1 MMKKQLK
8 RLLCCLTLCAVLTGG
23 LTVPAAAAGFADV
36 PANHWAAESIQRCVK
51 LGFFQG
57 QSASRFGLGQ
67 KMTRSAFTVVL
78 CRFFGWE
85 ATTPAKATY
94 QDVSTDAW
102 YAGAVEAAYG
112 HGALTDQRD
121 HFRPN
126 DPITREELAVM
137 LVRAL
142 GYGTIA
148 GLAQDL
154 SMPFW
159 DVTTN
164 TGYITMAYD
173 LGLVNG
179 TTEDTFSPDRAA
191 TREQV
196 AVILMRLYDKLHQTG
211 PGQIAVASAAGDFT
225 GLEAVAVPVGRL
237 ITVNGKPMVNT
248 TMDQKETASIL
259 KAAQQAGAKKLLY
272 LTGGPSAL
280 NGKAIGTAGTVAAE
294 VSAGGY
300 DGVLLEVP
308 ALSTKKSG
316 AMTDLVK
323 ALDTALGDKLL
334 YVMAEAPSRTGKTYG
349 YEYKALA
356 AAADRLVLRIT
367 PYAAF
372 SGGFPTAPVDPL
384 EEIYYALGS
393 LYDSIDS
400 SKLALM
406 VTTGVSAWSGQEKYS
421 LTPEK
426 YETLLADP
434 KTGFHYSNR
443 YACAYL
449 TGTAGSSKKEVVV
462 WYLDRQAAATRL
474 QLARAFGVGQLC
486 LDDWSSASQDLLS
499 GLR

>member
-1 MMKKQLK
+1 MKKQLK
-8 RLLCCLTLCAVLTGG
+8 RLLCCLILCAVLAGG
-23 LTVPAAAAGFADV
+23 LTVSAAAAGFADV
-36 PANHWAAESIQRCVK
+36 PANHWAGESIQRCVN

-85 ATTPAKATY
+85 TSHPVKATY

-102 YAGAVEAAYG
+102 YAGAVEAAYS
-112 HGALTDQRD
+112 HRALTDQRE

-126 DPITREELAVM
+126 DPITREEVAVM

-148 GLAQDL
+148 GLAQEL
-154 SMPFW
+154 PMPFQ

-173 LGLVNG
+173 LGLMSG
-179 TTEDTFSPDRAA
+179 TSATTFSPDRAA

-211 PGQIAVASAAGDFT
+211 PGQIAVASVPGDFT
-225 GLEAVAVPVGRL
+225 GLEAVAVPAGRL
-237 ITVNGKPMVNT
+237 IVVNGKPRVNT
-248 TMDQKETASIL
+248 TMDETARTSIL
-259 KAAQQAGAKKLLY
+259 EAAQQAGAGKLLY
-272 LTGGPSAL
+272 LTGGPTAL
-280 NGKAIGTAGTVAAE
+280 NGTAMGTADTVAAE

-308 ALSTKKSG
+308 ALSAKKSG
-316 AMTDLVK
+316 AMTNLVK
-323 ALDTALGDKLL
+323 ALDKALGDKLL
-334 YVMAEAPSRTGKTYG
+334 YVLAEAPSRTGKTYG
-349 YEYKALA
+349 YEYETLA
-356 AAADRLVLRIT
+356 AAADRLVLRLA
-367 PYAAF
+367 PYETF
-372 SGGFPTAPVDPL
+372 SDGFPTAPVDPL
-384 EEIYYALGS
+384 EEICYALGS
-393 LYDSIDS
+393 LCDSIDS

-406 VTTGVSAWSGQEKYS
+406 VTTGVSAWSGQKKYS
-421 LTPEK
+421 LTSEE
-426 YETLLADP
+426 YEALLADP
-434 KTGFHYSNR
+434 KTDVHYSNR

-449 TGTAGSSKKEVVV
+449 TGTVGSSKKKVVV

-474 QLARAFGVGQLC
+474 QLGRVFGVGQIC
-486 LDDWSSASQDLLS
+486 LDDWASASQDLLS

>member
-1 MMKKQLK
+1 MKKQLK
-8 RLLCCLTLCAVLTGG
+8 RLLCCLTLCAVLAGG
-23 LTVPAAAAGFADV
+23 LAVPAAAGFADV
-36 PANHWAAESIQRCVK
+36 PANHWAGESIQRCVK

-57 QSASRFGLGQ
+57 QSASRFGMGQ

-85 ATTPAKATY
+85 TTTPAKAIY
-94 QDVSTDAW
+94 QDVPTDAW
-102 YAGAVEAAYG
+102 YAGAVEAAYS
-112 HGALTDQRD
+112 HGALTDQRE

-137 LVRAL
+137 LVRAM

-148 GLAQDL
+148 GLAQDMP
-154 SMPFW
+154 MPFR

-164 TGYITMAYD
+164 AGYITMAYD
-173 LGLVNG
+173 LGLVSG
-179 TTEDTFSPDRAA
+179 TTADTFSPNRAA

-211 PGQIAVASAAGDFT
+211 PGQIAVASAPGDFT
-225 GLEAVAVPVGRL
+225 GLEAVAVPAGRL
-237 ITVNGKPMVNT
+237 IVVNGKPMVNT
-248 TMDQKETASIL
+248 TMDQKEAASIL
-259 KAAQQAGAKKLLY
+259 EAAKQAGAKKLLY

-280 NGKAIGTAGTVAAE
+280 NGTAIGTAGTVAAE

-316 AMTDLVK
+316 AMTNLVK
-323 ALDTALGDKLL
+323 ALDKALGDKLL
-334 YVMAEAPSRTGKTYG
+334 YVLAEAPSRTGKTYG
-349 YEYKALA
+349 YEYETLA
-356 AAADRLVLRIT
+356 AAADRLVLRLA
-367 PYAAF
+367 PYETF
-372 SGGFPTAPVDPL
+372 SDGFPTAPVDPL
-384 EEIYYALGS
+384 EEICYALGS
-393 LYDSIDS
+393 LCDSIDS

-406 VTTGVSAWSGQEKYS
+406 VTTGVSAWSGQKKYS
-421 LTPEK
+421 LTSEE
-426 YETLLADP
+426 YEALLADP
-434 KTGFHYSNR
+434 KTSFHYSNR

-449 TGTAGSSKKEVVV
+449 TGTVGSSKKKVVV

-474 QLARAFGVGQLC
+474 QLGRVFGVGQIC
-486 LDDWSSASQDLLS
+486 LDDWASASQDLLS